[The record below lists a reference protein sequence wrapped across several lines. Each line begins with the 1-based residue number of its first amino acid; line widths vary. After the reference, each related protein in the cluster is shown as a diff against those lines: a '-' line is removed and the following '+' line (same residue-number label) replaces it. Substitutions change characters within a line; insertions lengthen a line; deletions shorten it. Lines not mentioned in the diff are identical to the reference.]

1 MDDKYLSPEE
11 DIRNL
16 AVSLINPLGI
26 CSFRL
31 IKWLSNSHN
40 VLSSLPTSELSPKIV
55 NLDLS
60 SQPIKRVLGMS
71 WDTEHDT
78 FVLKTIEKDRPVIK
92 PAILSS
98 VSYIFELLGILAP

>member
-1 MDDKYLSPEE
+1 MDDKSLSTEE

-40 VLSSLPTSELSPKIV
+40 VLSSLPTSEHSPKIV

-78 FVLKTIEKDRPVIK
+78 FVFKTIEKDRPVIK
-92 PAILSS
+92 RAILSS
-98 VSYIFELLGILAP
+98 VSYIFEPLGILAP